1 VESIARLVVKPA
13 QPNPDWNGDDPDIS
27 TSSAPYQIFNIGNSS
42 PVPLMEY
49 IEAVEDALGKKA
61 KKNYLPMQAGDVPA
75 THADTTALE
84 KYTGFRPQ
92 TTVKEGVRRFV
103 EWYQKYY

>member
-1 VESIARLVVKPA
+1 
-13 QPNPDWNGDDPDIS
+13 
-27 TSSAPYQIFNIGNSS
+27 
-42 PVPLMEY
+42 
-49 IEAVEDALGKKA
+49 
-61 KKNYLPMQAGDVPA
+61 MQAGDVPA